1 VNWKW
6 RNKRQLADFADVTN
20 VSSLN
25 LMDGRRIRQAEKVVR
40 WFYFVVALATVL
52 ALIWY
57 FIRGKL

>member
-1 VNWKW
+1 VY
-6 RNKRQLADFADVTN
+6 
-20 VSSLN
+20 
-25 LMDGRRIRQAEKVVR
+25 